1 METLPTKVVGKRLK
15 TPALTTPAESLWR
28 ASRLIDEMNRLHP
41 WPRPR
46 GFVFKARTYADYERW
61 RRAQENPR
69 LW

>member
-1 METLPTKVVGKRLK
+1 MKIVGNRHRAKETPSDYRRRALKLQQHADRL
-15 TPALTTPAESLWR
+15 
-28 ASRLIDEMNRLHP
+28 NP

-46 GFVFKARTYADYERW
+46 GWVYRARTWEEYEAW

>member
-1 METLPTKVVGKRLK
+1 MKVVGKQIQTDA
-15 TPALTTPAESLWR
+15 TPSEYRRRALALQR
-28 ASRLIDEMNRLHP
+28 HLDRVNP

-46 GFVFKARTYADYERW
+46 GFVFRARTWEEYEAW